1 MERHWSACMMT
12 RVEEWLGKAKPAETI
27 CCDKCGAV
35 GVLVDT
41 RTGGG
46 TWIVDWRCGY
56 CGDRWFTR
64 DPQPTACQ
72 S

>member
-1 MERHWSACMMT
+1 MI
-12 RVEEWLGKAKPAETI
+12 KAEKSLEKPATTI
-27 CCDKCGAV
+27 CCGKCGAV

-41 RTGGG
+41 RTEAR
-46 TWIVDWRCGY
+46 TWIVDWRCAY

-64 DPQPTACQ
+64 DPQRAAHD